1 MLLHER
7 CACGV
12 ACHHRDSEF
21 GMIKIPETIILAGQR
36 LPFDVFHQDGSPLL
50 LRGRL
55 IANNEQAGL
64 IRREGYFNKNDKAS
78 VFAAMN
84 SLSLR
89 LSHVL
94 LDIREGKEIGIF
106 SRRIGMLAKDLISL
120 VDLDPDAA
128 FANIHLD
135 IHHGYFVVHSMMAA
149 IVSSRLALVSGFDRD
164 ERLSIVCAAMTH
176 DLGLLPFEA
185 MINARDTLTDIEM
198 ARVRRHVEETVL
210 LLKRLGVDDLRWLEA
225 VRNHHEF
232 LDGSG
237 YQGVTAGDLSPASR
251 IMSLADSYSA
261 MLRPR
266 PYRDRL
272 LARKAL
278 ENLYANETDRYD
290 GYLLEA
296 LIWDFGF
303 YPPGSMLRLVNR
315 EMAVAIRNSPGLLDS
330 PLVAQ
335 LTDTMGNAL
344 SEPVFRDANRAEHMI
359 VEPLDPALF
368 ARSGHLIEQCWGAA

>member
-1 MLLHER
+1 
-7 CACGV
+7 
-12 ACHHRDSEF
+12 
-21 GMIKIPETIILAGQR
+21 MIRIPETMLLAGQR

-50 LRGRL
+50 LRGGL
-55 IANNEQAGL
+55 IASNEQAGL
-64 IRREGYFNKNDKAS
+64 IRREGYFNKDDKVS

-84 SLSLR
+84 SLSQR

-94 LDIREGKEIGIF
+94 LDIREGKEVGIF
-106 SRRIGMLAKDLISL
+106 SRRIGLLAKDLISL
-120 VDLDPDAA
+120 ADLDPDAA

-135 IHHGYFVVHSMMAA
+135 IHHGYIVVHSMMAA
-149 IVSSRLALVSGFDRD
+149 IVSCRLALVSGFDRD
-164 ERLSIVCAAMTH
+164 ERLSMVCAALTH
-176 DLGLLPFEA
+176 DLGLLSVET
-185 MINARDTLTDIEM
+185 MINTRDTLTDGEM
-198 ARVRRHVEETVL
+198 ARVRRHVDDTVG
-210 LLKRLGVDDLRWLEA
+210 LLKRLGVDDGCWLEA

-237 YQGVTAGDLSPASR
+237 YAGVTAEKLSPASR
-251 IMSLADSYSA
+251 IMALADSYSA

-290 GYLLEA
+290 GYLIEA

-330 PLVAQ
+330 PIVAM
-335 LTDTMGNAL
+335 LTDTKGNTL
-344 SEPVFRDANRAEHMI
+344 SEPVFRDANDPDHAI

-368 ARSGHLIEQCWGAA
+368 ARSGHLIEACWGGF

>member
-1 MLLHER
+1 
-7 CACGV
+7 
-12 ACHHRDSEF
+12 
-21 GMIKIPETIILAGQR
+21 MIKIPETIILAGQR

-106 SRRIGMLAKDLISL
+106 SRRIGMLAKDLIRL

-330 PLVAQ
+330 PIVAQ

>member
-1 MLLHER
+1 
-7 CACGV
+7 
-12 ACHHRDSEF
+12 
-21 GMIKIPETIILAGQR
+21 MIRIPETILLAGQR

-55 IANNEQAGL
+55 IASNEQASL
-64 IRREGYFNKNDKAS
+64 IRREGYFNKNDKVS

-84 SLSLR
+84 SLSQR
-89 LSHVL
+89 LSHVV
-94 LDIREGKEIGIF
+94 LDIREGKKVGIF
-106 SRRIGMLAKDLISL
+106 SRRIGLLAKDLINL

-149 IVSSRLALVSGFDRD
+149 VVSCRLALVSGFDRE

-176 DLGLLPFEA
+176 DFGLLPVET
-185 MINARDTLTDIEM
+185 MINARDALTDVEM
-198 ARVRRHVEETVL
+198 ARVRRHVEDTVG

-330 PLVAQ
+330 PIVAQ